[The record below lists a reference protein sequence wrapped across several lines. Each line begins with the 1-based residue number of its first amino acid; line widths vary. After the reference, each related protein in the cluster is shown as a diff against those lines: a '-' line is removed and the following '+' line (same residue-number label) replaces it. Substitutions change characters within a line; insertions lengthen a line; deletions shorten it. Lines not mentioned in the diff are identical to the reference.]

1 MNERFFLKILLV
13 LFGGLIA
20 AEVLVVSLFGLKLE
34 LILLCFIIVAALTG
48 ILFVARLLITERTDI
63 DSVSMRRAK
72 EKRTDIMQDRLK
84 EYGVDEE
91 FLGGKSL
98 NRGKWNAQQP
108 SFSEQ
113 STGTEAPVLPVR
125 ESIEEAIRVH
135 AGMYGGL
142 GELLKKME
150 TIDDASF
157 DRLVKKVGFGDV
169 SREEV
174 MLKIT
179 LMANADSKA
188 VESDSEQPC
197 VLAGHSMDKASF
209 DEYIRRCM
217 NVADE
222 ESESADNGFS
232 VELDSVALSK
242 GTGAMPKD
250 FSHDPK
256 AVFSKLNKPGAHS

>member
-34 LILLCFIIVAALTG
+34 LILLCFIVVAALTG
-48 ILFVARLLITERTDI
+48 ILFVVRLLFTERTDI

-72 EKRTDIMQDRLK
+72 EKSTGIMQDRLR

-98 NRGKWNAQQP
+98 NRTKWNSQKP
-108 SFSEQ
+108 SFPDHSAVSE
-113 STGTEAPVLPVR
+113 EPVLPVR

-135 AGMYGGL
+135 AEMYGGL

-157 DRLVKKVGFGDV
+157 DRLVKKVGFGEV

-174 MLKIT
+174 IHKIT
-179 LMANADSKA
+179 FMANADSKA
-188 VESDSEQPC
+188 VESDREQQC
-197 VLAGHSMDKASF
+197 VLEGHSMDRESF

-222 ESESADNGFS
+222 ESESADSGFS